1 MLGWVVGGIGTFA
14 ISLVFACVFLQMRC
28 RGIGPPFGPH
38 ARPWAVFVVLVTALL
53 STGFGLL
60 ILAASHETSAAL
72 AGIVVPGG
80 LWLTRVSPPRDRLQA
95 GWLTRP
101 LSHLY
106 DAMGEDMQAWCDIR
120 HRAAAEEPQWISD
133 AATYY
138 YDQVKARIRDPRALE
153 ELRDWRDSIVHKIS
167 IVRLINL
174 DTTPARLRD
183 SLQGHPSTR
192 DQRRYADDDLP
203 RLARR
208 LESDATNE
216 LDLFLASLYR
226 LGHHKLLIYP
236 FRPSV
241 HRSPR
246 ASTPT

>member
-1 MLGWVVGGIGTFA
+1 MLGWVVGGVGTFVV
-14 ISLVFACVFLQMRC
+14 SLAFACVFLQMRC
-28 RGIGPPFGPH
+28 RGVGPPFGRH
-38 ARPWAVFVVLVTALL
+38 ARPWGAFIAVATALV

-80 LWLTRVSPPRDRLQA
+80 LWLTSVSPPRDRLRA

-120 HRAAAEEPQWISD
+120 RRAAAEEPQWIAD
-133 AATYY
+133 AAKYY
-138 YDQVKARIRDPRALE
+138 YDQVKGRIKDQRALE
-153 ELRDWRDSIVHKIS
+153 ELCDWRDSIVHKIS

-174 DTTPARLRD
+174 DTTPARLDD
-183 SLQGHPSTR
+183 SLQKHPST
-192 DQRRYADDDLP
+192 QNLRRYADDDQQ
-203 RLARR
+203 RLSRR

-216 LDLFLASLYR
+216 LDLFLASVYR
-226 LGHHKLLIYP
+226 LGYHKLLIYP
-236 FRPSV
+236 FRPSM

-246 ASTPT
+246 ASTPR

>member
-1 MLGWVVGGIGTFA
+1 MLGWVVGGIGTFVV
-14 ISLVFACVFLQMRC
+14 SLAFACVFLKMRC
-28 RGIGPPFGPH
+28 RGLGPPFGPH
-38 ARPWAVFVVLVTALL
+38 ARPWGLFIAVATALVAA
-53 STGFGLL
+53 GFGLL
-60 ILAASHETSAAL
+60 ILAASHETPAAL

-80 LWLTRVSPPRDRLQA
+80 LWLTRVAPPRDRLRA

-106 DAMGEDMQAWCDIR
+106 DAMGEDMQDWCNTR

-138 YDQVKARIRDPRALE
+138 YDQVKGRIKDQRALD
-153 ELRDWRDSIVHKIS
+153 ELRDWRDSIVHKIT

-174 DTTPARLRD
+174 ETTPARLHD
-183 SLQGHPSTR
+183 SLLKHPSTHNL
-192 DQRRYADDDLP
+192 RRYAEDDP
-203 RLARR
+203 ERLSRR

-216 LDLFLASLYR
+216 LDLFLARVYR
-226 LGHHKLLIYP
+226 LGYHKLLIYP

-246 ASTPT
+246 ASTPR